1 MNRDDWSK
9 EIEEEL
15 ILLIKDWLRQVG
27 KTQSELCQSL
37 NLPSARMQTLIDFLK
52 KDFISGG
59 IPQIANRLCEIDEFW
74 NGGEGPKLKKN
85 IDNIPNYLRDLI
97 DRRWDKTP
105 NTKESLDGSTKLL
118 RTKLKDL
125 EEEFKN
131 LISIFSKDLK
141 DGTIRNI
148 DPAPIAIIH
157 SAMIIW
163 EEELKNKYN
172 KKNKKIINKN
182 LLNYL
187 EQVFDAFSCDADIKS
202 NYYNWEGNY
211 ILACFKPIC

>member
-1 MNRDDWSK
+1 MIFDRTILKKKEQIESELRTIIKNSK
-9 EIEEEL
+9 KGIFVNLTLTNLIEISRRMYVIYENFKSGEKFKINNNDENIL
-15 ILLIKDWLRQVG
+15 ILNNIL
-27 KTQSELCQSL
+27 
-37 NLPSARMQTLIDFLK
+37 
-52 KDFISGG
+52 KDFK
-59 IPQIANRLCEIDEFW
+59 
-74 NGGEGPKLKKN
+74 KLNKN
-85 IDNIPNYLRDLI
+85 IDNIPNYLKELI
-97 DRRWDKTP
+97 DRRWEQIP

-118 RTKLKDL
+118 QTKLQGL
-125 EEEFKN
+125 EKEFKN

-148 DPAPIAIIH
+148 DPAPMAIIH

-187 EQVFDAFSCDADIKS
+187 EQVFNAFSCDADIKS
-202 NYYNWEGNY
+202 NYYNWHN
-211 ILACFKPIC
+211 FKNMP

>member
-1 MNRDDWSK
+1 MIRTILKKK
-9 EIEEEL
+9 EQIE
-15 ILLIKDWLRQVG
+15 
-27 KTQSELCQSL
+27 SELRTIIKNSKKGIFV
-37 NLPSARMQTLIDFLK
+37 NLTLTNLIEISRRMYVIYDNFKSGEKFKINNNDENISILK
-52 KDFISGG
+52 NVLKDF
-59 IPQIANRLCEIDEFW
+59 N
-74 NGGEGPKLKKN
+74 KLNKN
-85 IDNIPNYLRDLI
+85 IDNIPNYLKELI
-97 DRRWDKTP
+97 DRRWEQIP

-118 RTKLKDL
+118 QTKLQEL
-125 EEEFKN
+125 EKEFKN

-141 DGTIRNI
+141 DGSIRNI

-182 LLNYL
+182 LLKYL

-202 NYYNWEGNY
+202 NYYNWHN
-211 ILACFKPIC
+211 LKNMP

>member
-1 MNRDDWSK
+1 MRTILKKK
-9 EIEEEL
+9 EQIE
-15 ILLIKDWLRQVG
+15 
-27 KTQSELCQSL
+27 SELRTIIKNSKKGIFVNLTLTNLIEISRRMYVIYDNFKSGEKFKINNNDENISIL
-37 NLPSARMQTLIDFLK
+37 NNVL
-52 KDFISGG
+52 KDFK
-59 IPQIANRLCEIDEFW
+59 
-74 NGGEGPKLKKN
+74 KLNKN
-85 IDNIPNYLRDLI
+85 IDNIPNYLKELI
-97 DRRWDKTP
+97 DRRWEQIP

-118 RTKLKDL
+118 QTKLQEL
-125 EEEFKN
+125 EKEFKN

-141 DGTIRNI
+141 DGSIRNI

-182 LLNYL
+182 LLKYL

-202 NYYNWEGNY
+202 NYYNWHN
-211 ILACFKPIC
+211 LKNMP